1 MDQQILIST
10 YLAPAKGDFM
20 KTQFWITTI
29 LITFLI
35 AFGQASASEK
45 EVNKHQVPKAVLE
58 AFEKAYPNAKEVEF
72 EKEMIEGKAVYEV
85 EYTENGREYEI
96 LYDSDGMILQM
107 EETLDVKA
115 LPESIVQ
122 AISKAY
128 PKATIE
134 DAEKVMKPDGT
145 VTIYEVE
152 IKTEGKKLELELDI
166 NGKILK
172 TEKD

>member
-1 MDQQILIST
+1 
-10 YLAPAKGDFM
+10 M

-29 LITFLI
+29 LTTFLI
-35 AFGQASASEK
+35 AFGLANASAK
-45 EVNKHQVPKAVLE
+45 EVSKHEVPKAVLE

-72 EKEMIEGKAVYEV
+72 EKEIFEGKAAYEV
-85 EYTENGREYEI
+85 EYKENGREYEI
-96 LYDSDGMILQM
+96 LYNSDGVILQI

-115 LPESIVQ
+115 LPEPIIQ

-134 DAEKVMKPDGT
+134 DAERVIKPDGT
-145 VTIYEVE
+145 VTVYEVE
-152 IKTEGKKLELELDI
+152 IKTGGKKLELELDA

-172 TEKD
+172 TEED

>member
-1 MDQQILIST
+1 
-10 YLAPAKGDFM
+10 M
-20 KTQFWITTI
+20 KTQFWITTV
-29 LITFLI
+29 LATFLI
-35 AFGQASASEK
+35 AFGQANASE
-45 EVNKHQVPKAVLE
+45 EDVSKHQVPKAILG
-58 AFEKAYPNAKEVEF
+58 AFEKAYPNAQEVEF
-72 EKEMIEGKAVYEV
+72 EKKIVAGKAVYEV

-96 LYDSDGMILQM
+96 LYDSDGVILQM

-115 LPESIVQ
+115 LPEPIVQ

-145 VTIYEVE
+145 VIVYEVE
-152 IKTEGKKLELELDI
+152 IKAEGKKLELELDA

-172 TEKD
+172 TEQD

>member
-1 MDQQILIST
+1 
-10 YLAPAKGDFM
+10 M
-20 KTQFWITTI
+20 KTQF
-29 LITFLI
+29 LITMVLVTLFI
-35 AFGQASASEK
+35 ALGQANANGK
-45 EVNKHQVPKAVLE
+45 EISKQQVPKKVLE

-72 EKEMIEGKAVYEV
+72 EEEMIDGKAVFEV
-85 EYTENGREYEI
+85 EYKENGREYEI
-96 LYDSDGMILQM
+96 LYDSDGMILQI
-107 EETLDVKA
+107 EETLDVMA
-115 LPESIVQ
+115 LPEPIVQ

-152 IKTEGKKLELELDI
+152 IKTEGKKLELELDA

-172 TEKD
+172 AEED

>member
-1 MDQQILIST
+1 
-10 YLAPAKGDFM
+10 M
-20 KTQFWITTI
+20 KTQFWITTT

-35 AFGQASASEK
+35 VFSQANANEK
-45 EVNKHQVPKAVLE
+45 EMSKHQVPKAVLE

-85 EYTENGREYEI
+85 DYKENGREYEI
-96 LYDSDGMILQM
+96 LYDSDGVILQM

-115 LPESIVQ
+115 LPEPIAQ

-145 VTIYEVE
+145 VIVYEVE
-152 IKTEGKKLELELDI
+152 IKMEGKKLELELDAS
-166 NGKILK
+166 GKILK
-172 TEKD
+172 IEQD